1 MYEPGRHYA
10 KQNKPDI
17 ERQML
22 QNLTHLYIEPEK
34 TKLIDAKNGRVVTRS
49 WWGGRNE
56 ILVKV
61 YQVPVSRCICSGALC
76 AETSLSSAGL
86 IFEIC

>member
-10 KQNKPDI
+10 KQNKQDI

-22 QNLTHLYIEPEK
+22 QNLTHLYIEPEIN
-34 TKLIDAKNGRVVTRS
+34 KLIDAKNRRVVTRS

-61 YQVPVSRCICSGALC
+61 CQVPVNR
-76 AETSLSSAGL
+76 
-86 IFEIC
+86 